1 MDLRN
6 ARSIQNVSSRQI
18 LRNITDDIIDR
29 KTTTRVLSIDSLFRK
44 NYQSTKS
51 TDFTYAL
58 PDPINKVTSLKIS
71 SIEFP
76 NSWYSF
82 STENNSNSFIII
94 LYNCPTPSDV
104 TEPYEPIITHTIHI
118 PDGNYR
124 ADLLASSI
132 NNLFSN
138 IRNGLEYLYFD
149 VNEVNAKCLFR
160 TKLSGDDN
168 RNIYTTDDLTPD
180 FYFTVDFTVPHIPYR
195 PLYKNA
201 GWMMG
206 FKQPFYTIKKN
217 TESPKTISDGAQ
229 YKESVYNW
237 YLESESSYGS
247 ALQNYIFLEIDDFN
261 RNSTAN
267 TFFSK
272 TINDSYLGNN
282 IMGRITV
289 TSGMN
294 TTVTMDGGDLLFKT
308 REYFGPI
315 RLEKLHIRLIDKFG
329 DAINLEGNDF
339 SFMLEIEQL
348 YSK

>member
-6 ARSIQNVSSRQI
+6 ARSVQNVGNGHF
-18 LRNITDDIIDR
+18 LRPSTDDRIDR
-29 KTTTRVLSIDSLFRK
+29 KTTKRVLSIDSLFRK
-44 NYQSTKS
+44 NYQTTKS
-51 TDFTYAL
+51 TDFTYTL

-76 NSWYSF
+76 NSWYVF
-82 STENNSNSFIII
+82 STENKSNTFVVTI
-94 LYNCPTPSDV
+94 YNCPTPIDV
-104 TEPYEPIITHTIHI
+104 NDPYPEVMTNTITI

-124 ADLLASSI
+124 SDLLASSI
-132 NNLFSN
+132 NNIFSN
-138 IRNGLEYLYFD
+138 MRNGLEYIYFD
-149 VNEVNAKCLFR
+149 VNEINARCLFR
-160 TKLSGDDN
+160 TKQVGDDT
-168 RNIYTTDDLTPD
+168 RNTYIIDPILNTS
-180 FYFTVDFTVPHIPYR
+180 FYFTVDFAIPSK
-195 PLYKNA
+195 PLYKCA

-206 FKQPFYTIKKN
+206 FKLPSYTVAYKEEN
-217 TESPKTISDGAQ
+217 PKTIIDIEEYNQ
-229 YKESVYNW
+229 HVYNW

-247 ALQNYIFLEIDDFN
+247 SVQNYIFLEIDDFN

-272 TINDSYLGNN
+272 TVNDAYLGNN

-294 TTVTMDGGDLLFKT
+294 TIVTMDGGNLLFKT

-315 RLEKLHIRLIDKFG
+315 RLEKLHIRLIDKYG
-329 DAINLEGNDF
+329 DPVNLEGNDF

>member
-1 MDLRN
+1 
-6 ARSIQNVSSRQI
+6 
-18 LRNITDDIIDR
+18 
-29 KTTTRVLSIDSLFRK
+29 
-44 NYQSTKS
+44 
-51 TDFTYAL
+51 
-58 PDPINKVTSLKIS
+58 
-71 SIEFP
+71 
-76 NSWYSF
+76 
-82 STENNSNSFIII
+82 
-94 LYNCPTPSDV
+94 
-104 TEPYEPIITHTIHI
+104 
-118 PDGNYR
+118 
-124 ADLLASSI
+124 
-132 NNLFSN
+132 
-138 IRNGLEYLYFD
+138 
-149 VNEVNAKCLFR
+149 
-160 TKLSGDDN
+160 LSGDDN
-168 RNIYTTDDLTPD
+168 RNIYTTDYLPPD

-206 FKQPFYTIKKN
+206 FKQPFYTIKNN